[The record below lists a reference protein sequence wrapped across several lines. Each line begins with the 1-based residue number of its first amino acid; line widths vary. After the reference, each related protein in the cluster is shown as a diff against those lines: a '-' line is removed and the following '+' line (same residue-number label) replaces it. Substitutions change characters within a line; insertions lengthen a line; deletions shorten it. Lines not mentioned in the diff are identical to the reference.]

1 MSNSK
6 DKTLSKRVAKY
17 RDELSDSGYARLD
30 VAVPIALKAQL
41 RSLGKEHSLGASQLA
56 SILLEL
62 ALQSY
67 EDSAKTQVAVSPA
80 IPVAPG
86 GSSTARSIGA
96 QALSM
101 AAWAEPSPVLHA
113 ATLQSAVPD
122 WANTPIEND
131 VGIVDSLR
139 DTVEI
144 SPNTVRMVKQLR
156 EHELQKSLDVPYS
169 TAVRLGY
176 ADPKEVASPTPRPD
190 GAPAMAVLEKLL
202 KR

>member
-6 DKTLSKRVAKY
+6 DKTLNKRVAKY

-41 RSLGKEHSLGASQLA
+41 RSLGKEHNLGASQLA

-67 EDSAKTQVAVSPA
+67 GGCAKTQEVVSPSV
-80 IPVAPG
+80 PDVL
-86 GSSTARSIGA
+86 GSSSTVRSMGA
-96 QALSM
+96 QAFSM
-101 AAWAEPSPVLHA
+101 AAWPEPSPALHA
-113 ATLQSAVPD
+113 ETFQSAVPA
-122 WANTPIEND
+122 WAAATLENNAD
-131 VGIVDSLR
+131 IVDSLPG
-139 DTVEI
+139 TVEI

-156 EHELQKSLDVPYS
+156 EHELQKSLDVPYP

-176 ADPKEVASPTPRPD
+176 ADSKEVVSQPSGPD
-190 GAPAMAVLEKLL
+190 AATAMGVLEKLL